1 MRQLTIL
8 RWSAAPGRRL
18 GNWTHYIAGSVATAL
33 VAGGVYFLALVTL
46 ERVGRLPPPAF
57 TNSLCADEKLAFLR
71 DNPPKAPTA
80 LILGSSA
87 AWRGIAS
94 EEITRRHPAA
104 KPLNGSF
111 CGLQVD
117 QTEFVADYLLR
128 RYPSVRNVLLLL
140 SQVDMGACPGT
151 DARLFD
157 GSDVDDYLASRGPV
171 WSYYFTYFDP
181 VSLVRNASFVK
192 AARDNR
198 LPFYP
203 LIFTPYGD
211 GPQTTDMSR
220 KIDRERFDAIDP
232 ACLSSLR
239 RLARTITASGRQLTV
254 ASLPLLPA
262 GIEHFDP
269 TGAIHDHM
277 VREIESAIGGTNA
290 VFWDG
295 ERSAQMDASDF
306 VDPIHLRWTGARRFT
321 SQLVTAT
328 GFGAVK

>member
-1 MRQLTIL
+1 M
-8 RWSAAPGRRL
+8 
-18 GNWTHYIAGSVATAL
+18 AGSVATAL
-33 VAGGVYFLALVTL
+33 VAGAVYFLALVTL

-57 TNSLCADEKLAFLR
+57 ANSLCADEKLAFLR
-71 DNPPKAPTA
+71 DNPPKSPTA

-94 EEITRRHPAA
+94 AEIARRYPAA
-104 KPLNGSF
+104 RPLNGSF
-111 CGLQVD
+111 CGLQLN
-117 QTEFVADYLLR
+117 QTEFVADYLLS
-128 RYPSVRNVLLLL
+128 RYPNVQDVLLLL
-140 SQVDMGACPGT
+140 SPIDMDTCTGT

-157 GSDVDDYLASRGPV
+157 RSDVDDYLASEGPI

-192 AARDNR
+192 AARENR

-203 LIFTPYGD
+203 LIFTAYGD
-211 GPQTTDMSR
+211 GPQTTDKSR
-220 KIDRERFDAIDP
+220 KIDGERFDAIDP
-232 ACLSSLR
+232 ACVSSLR
-239 RLARTITASGRQLTV
+239 RLAHRITAGGRQLTV

-262 GIEHFDP
+262 GIEQSDP

-277 VREIESAIGGTNA
+277 VREIESAIDGTSA

-295 ERSAQMDASDF
+295 ERFAQVDARDF
-306 VDPIHLRWTGARRFT
+306 VDPIHLRWTGAARFT